1 MYKNSIH
8 FIMGLSPYARCN
20 IFTSKSA
27 ISGYIVH
34 SVRKLAR
41 QIWTTAIMR
50 LKLTS
55 CSIMTE
61 PSILDAKNTS
71 VDKVKAEGDG
81 FFANRQYRKA
91 YAKYSEAIKLD
102 GQSAVLYANRA
113 ASALSMKEC
122 VFVLCVVK

>member
-1 MYKNSIH
+1 
-8 FIMGLSPYARCN
+8 
-20 IFTSKSA
+20 
-27 ISGYIVH
+27 
-34 SVRKLAR
+34 
-41 QIWTTAIMR
+41 
-50 LKLTS
+50 
-55 CSIMTE
+55 MTE
-61 PSILDAKNTS
+61 PSILDAKTTS

-122 VFVLCVVK
+122 VFVLRVVK